1 MNIES
6 PRYGAIEVAPDKV
19 IEFPRGMPGFDELR
33 NFTLLHPEGEDPKYF
48 VLQSLD
54 LPEVAFNLTDP
65 ARFGFNFEIS
75 LSDDDAAALEL
86 AAPEEAAVVV
96 MLVRDGEG
104 HLRANLN
111 APLVLNLR
119 SRRGIQHV
127 FSRLNYEVT
136 VRGE

>member
-1 MNIES
+1 MKIES
-6 PRYGAIEVAPDKV
+6 PRYGTIEVEPSKV
-19 IEFPRGMPGFDELR
+19 IEFPRGLPGFEDMHR
-33 NFTLLHPEGEDPKYF
+33 YTLLHPEGEDPKYF

-54 LPEVAFNLTDP
+54 QPDVAFNLADP

-75 LSDDDAAALEL
+75 LSDEDSATLDL
-86 AAPEEAAVVV
+86 AAPDEAAVVV
-96 MLVRDGEG
+96 MLVRD
-104 HLRANLN
+104 HKNQLRANLN